1 MNLWLEWA
9 NDWVS
14 PYPFRVAVLESNHDE
29 PLGQWELTLAILGLS
44 VTLVWEYADTPLKTD
59 LRDMLADDKWLEGS
73 HVYMPHA
80 DYQAMK
86 DKADAYDKLQAGGQ

>member
-14 PYPFRVAVLESNHDE
+14 PYPFRMCVLESNRDE
-29 PLGQWELTLAILGLS
+29 PLGQWEVTLAILGLS
-44 VTLVWEYADTPLKTD
+44 VTLVLEYADTPLKAD
-59 LRDMLADDKWLEGS
+59 LRDMMADDKWLEGS

-80 DYQAMK
+80 DYKAMR